1 MYACGCLTI
10 EDRIEISKNAV
21 NIYIKATLQ
30 REDKIQKI
38 CFLVVKLLRAHDEC
52 LGTDRRGR
60 TWQAAK
66 SFGESH
72 TDFDPEISEW
82 GNPAPV
88 MRCHPS
94 LNT

>member
-1 MYACGCLTI
+1 MSCLTI
-10 EDRIEISKNAV
+10 EERRNQRSRISELLRQPLQEI
-21 NIYIKATLQ
+21 
-30 REDKIQKI
+30 DKIQKI

-52 LGTDRRGR
+52 LGTDRRRR

-88 MRCHPS
+88 MRCHRS

>member
-1 MYACGCLTI
+1 MKK
-10 EDRIEISKNAV
+10 EEIKEAV
-21 NIYIKATLQ
+21 ISELLRQLCERFTRYK
-30 REDKIQKI
+30 R
-38 CFLVVKLLRAHDEC
+38 FVSLVVKLLRAHDEC
-52 LGTDRRGR
+52 LGVDRLRR

-88 MRCHPS
+88 MRCHQS